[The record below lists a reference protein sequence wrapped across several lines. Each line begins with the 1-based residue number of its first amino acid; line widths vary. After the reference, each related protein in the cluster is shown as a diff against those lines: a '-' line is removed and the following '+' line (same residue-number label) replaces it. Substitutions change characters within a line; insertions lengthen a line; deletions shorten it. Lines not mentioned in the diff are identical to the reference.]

1 MWNGQFA
8 IRIFD
13 IFDVALFIEWQ
24 NILWYIIELVCL
36 SSQSA
41 LINVKI
47 TDMANQIKGG
57 LLCTDFEYEYWLQF
71 FMMKNWIEF
80 WIAKN

>member
-1 MWNGQFA
+1 MSNGQIA
-8 IRIFD
+8 TRIFD

-47 TDMANQIKGG
+47 TDMANHIKGG
-57 LLCTDFEYEYWLQF
+57 LLCTDFEHEYWLQF
-71 FMMKNWIEF
+71 FMMKNCKVKF
-80 WIAKN
+80 N